1 MELSLTLALSVS
13 IPGENECS
21 PKASPI
27 GAEVEEVG
35 WMGHN
40 AAVGHA
46 AMVVEEAAAEA
57 KEEAVEAEVG
67 GG

>member
-46 AMVVEEAAAEA
+46 AMVVEAAAEA
-57 KEEAVEAEVG
+57 KEAAVEAEVG